1 MLIRRILEQLGG
13 LWDRWGRP
21 PASELGSARRYEVTV
36 VGRTTDDKDLLA
48 PEPNL
53 LPGVDF
59 AVEEGRVVLRMTVA
73 APDAA
78 TALHEGR
85 SLAEDF
91 FRVLGASYTG
101 YLLDPHDN
109 RDHITRLDAG
119 YVADGPIPN
128 ADVAEG
134 GVTAAGL
141 AMIDPTGEARR
152 RGKVFRF
159 RARARVGHPIADD
172 ARRFLARSTWSPRL
186 RSALSLYW
194 AGQCSPDRQVRF
206 VLAMAALEVLAERP
220 DQPLLSGSLSDGQR
234 RDLRR
239 ELVAL
244 LTPRGLPAREVD
256 RLVERLMT
264 THAVGATDA
273 LIDYMNR
280 VLPEANPPFGKA
292 TVAELRSWQRQ
303 RGSYLHAGTLHDAD
317 ESGRDKLN
325 AMVGEA
331 LRRELDAVA
340 AAVHAEAPQRIERR
354 VLGRIRRTQGRA
366 RPTSD

>member
-1 MLIRRILEQLGG
+1 MLIRRVLERLAGMG
-13 LWDRWGRP
+13 SRSEP
-21 PASELGSARRYEVTV
+21 PSPGSDSARRYEVTV
-36 VGRTTDDKDLLA
+36 VGRTTDERDLLA
-48 PEPNL
+48 PEPNV

-59 AVEEGRVVLRMTVA
+59 AVEEGRVVLRMTLPA
-73 APDAA
+73 ADAA
-78 TALHEGR
+78 TALQEGR
-85 SLAEDF
+85 GLAEDF

-101 YLLDPHDN
+101 YMLDPYDD
-109 RDHITRLDAG
+109 RDHITRLDAS
-119 YVADGPIPN
+119 YVAVGPIPT

-134 GVTAAGL
+134 GVSEAGL

-152 RGKVFRF
+152 QGKVLRL

-172 ARRFLARSTWSPRL
+172 ARRFLGRPEWSPRL

-220 DQPLLSGSLSDGQR
+220 SHSLLSSALNDGQR

-239 ELVAL
+239 DLAAL
-244 LTPRGLPAREVD
+244 LTSRGLPVRDVE

-273 LIDYMNR
+273 LIGYMSR
-280 VLPEANPPFGKA
+280 VLPEADPSLGKPS
-292 TVAELRSWQRQ
+292 VAELRSWQKQ
-303 RGSYLHAGTLHDAD
+303 RGSYLHAGTLPYSD

-325 AMVGEA
+325 ALVGEA

-340 AAVHAEAPQRIERR
+340 TAVRADGPSHTGRR
-354 VLGRIRRTQGRA
+354 VFGRIQRPRGRSARRV
-366 RPTSD
+366 D